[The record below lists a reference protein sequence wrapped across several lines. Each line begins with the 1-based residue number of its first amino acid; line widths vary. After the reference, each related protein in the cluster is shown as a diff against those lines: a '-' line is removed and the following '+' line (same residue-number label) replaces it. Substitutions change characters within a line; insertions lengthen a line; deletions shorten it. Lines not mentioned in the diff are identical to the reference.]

1 MIGPLLAIIWALGA
15 AGAMGLVIFYAEGWA
30 EQAAGTL
37 AALLW
42 PVALGLLLYWI
53 GNDIWHAART
63 WREEA

>member
-1 MIGPLLAIIWALGA
+1 MIVPLLTIVWALGA

-42 PVALGLLLYWI
+42 PVALAALLYLAGQDLRREWRTRRK
-53 GNDIWHAART
+53 AR
-63 WREEA
+63 